1 MARKRWVLWLTLALA
16 VYTVGM
22 CLYFTFGDLYTPSPK
37 YAGTPADPSTFLTPQ
52 QMHKGESLSRIHS
65 LAYFIATPLH
75 AAVLLLLLGFGVRL
89 RTRLEGRVRSSL
101 LRTALFVL
109 VFLAVIDALFL
120 PLDYVL
126 LRVDRSYGLSNT
138 PLSTFLIDH
147 VKDLGVE
154 WLTTGFV
161 AAVLLWLMK
170 RSPKRWWLW
179 LSVLSVPMIV
189 FVTFLQPV
197 VLDPLY
203 NKFEPLPNGSLKG
216 KILALAASAGIPAHQ
231 VYEVNMSARTNA
243 VNAYVTGIGGNA
255 RIVLWDTT
263 LNKLKD
269 DEILVI
275 MAHEMGHYKEKHIYF
290 ETAFGIVETFALLW
304 AAYRLSGAFLGKFGG
319 VFGIRRDGRDL
330 AALPVLLLMITLLGI
345 VLTPAENAVS
355 RYFEHRADMY
365 AMRLTGDGDAAIR
378 AFQQIARDNL
388 SPVKQPPL
396 VEWFRGTHPDLQDRI
411 AYFEQFRRRQAY

>member
-1 MARKRWVLWLTLALA
+1 MRKRWPLWLTLALV
-16 VYTVGM
+16 VYAAGI
-22 CLYFTFGDLYTPSPK
+22 CLYFTFGNLYAPSPQ
-37 YAGTPADPSTFLTPQ
+37 YAGTPADPGTFMTPEQ
-52 QMHKGESLSRIHS
+52 IHKGESLSRIHS
-65 LAYFIATPLH
+65 LVYFIATPLH
-75 AAVLLLLLGFGVRL
+75 AAVLALLLGFGVRL
-89 RTRLEGRVRSSL
+89 RNRLESRLRSSL

-109 VFLAVIDALFL
+109 VFLAVIDLLFL

-126 LRVDRSYGLSNT
+126 LRVDRGYGLSNT
-138 PLSTFLIDH
+138 PLSTFLFDH

-154 WLTTGFV
+154 WVSTGFV
-161 AAVLLWLMK
+161 AIVLLWLMK

-179 LSVLSVPMIV
+179 LSVISVPLVV

-203 NKFEPLPNGSLKG
+203 NKFEPLHNASLKG
-216 KILALAASAGIPAHQ
+216 KILALATSADIPAHQ

-243 VNAYVTGIGGNA
+243 VNAYVTGIGQSA

-275 MAHEMGHYKEKHIYF
+275 MAHEMGHYKEKHIYI
-290 ETAFGIVETFALLW
+290 ETAVGIVVTFALLW
-304 AAYRLSGAFLGKFGG
+304 ASQRLLEQFVRRGG
-319 VFGIRRDGRDL
+319 HRFGIRREGPDL
-330 AALPVLLLMITLLGI
+330 AALPALLLIVTMLGI
-345 VLTPAENAVS
+345 ALTPAQNAFS
-355 RYFEHRADMY
+355 RYLEHRADAY

-378 AFQQIARDNL
+378 AFQKIAKDNL

-396 VEWFRGTHPDLQDRI
+396 VVWFRGTHPDLQDRI
-411 AYFEQFRRRQAY
+411 VFFEQFKK

>member
-16 VYTVGM
+16 VYTAGM
-22 CLYFTFGDLYTPSPK
+22 CLYFTFGDLYAPSPK
-37 YAGTPADPSTFLTPQ
+37 YAGTPADPRTFLTPQ

-75 AAVLLLLLGFGVRL
+75 PAVLLLLLGFGVRL
-89 RTRLEGRVRSSL
+89 RTRLESRVRSSL

-120 PLDYVL
+120 PLDYIL
-126 LRVDRSYGLSNT
+126 LRIDRSYGLSNT
-138 PLSTFLIDH
+138 PLSTFLFDH

-154 WLTTGFV
+154 WLTTAFV
-161 AAVLLWLMK
+161 AVVLLWLMK

-179 LSVLSVPMIV
+179 LSMLSVPMIV

-203 NKFEPLPNGSLKG
+203 NKFEPLRNDSLKG
-216 KILALAASAGIPAHQ
+216 KILALAASADIPARQ

-243 VNAYVTGIGGNA
+243 VNAYVTGIGSNA

-263 LNKLKD
+263 LNKLKE

-304 AAYRLSGAFLGKFGG
+304 AAYRLFVSFLGKFGG
-319 VFGIRRDGRDL
+319 CFGIRRDGRDL
-330 AALPVLLLMITLLGI
+330 AALPVLLLMVTLLGI

-378 AFQQIARDNL
+378 AFQKIARDNL

-396 VEWFRGTHPDLQDRI
+396 VVWFRGTHPDLQDRI
-411 AYFEQFRRRQAY
+411 AYFEQFRRQAY